1 LSIGGVLHHPHEALA
16 FLLFVARDSLV
27 RVDGHNPIAIAVGER
42 LDLRPLPVDAVL
54 LSVVRHAVVRG
65 RPYTVT
71 SHDRPSSQGMR
82 LVRGLASNLGLVRP
96 RFVSCQLR
104 STSVSYTYGVP
115 SSAVHPVGC
124 AACVSGDRARRRRDV
139 SFFGRG
145 QEEFGHS
152 ANPSGG

>member
-1 LSIGGVLHHPHEALA
+1 
-16 FLLFVARDSLV
+16 
-27 RVDGHNPIAIAVGER
+27 
-42 LDLRPLPVDAVL
+42 
-54 LSVVRHAVVRG
+54 
-65 RPYTVT
+65 
-71 SHDRPSSQGMR
+71 
-82 LVRGLASNLGLVRP
+82 LASNLGLVRP

-152 ANPSGG
+152 ANPSGGDHRPVGFTESILAAWSRKPSGCFQQSAINAPPPADRTVATRSRKVTGG